1 MTRIVSLVVLV
12 CAREFW
18 KKLGA
23 EWSERGSFFFI
34 FFAEAAAY
42 FSTIAMIYFVQ
53 SLYEYMQN
61 D

>member
-1 MTRIVSLVVLV
+1 MTRVVSLVVLV

-23 EWSERGSFFFI
+23 EWSECGSFFFI

-42 FSTIAMIYFVQ
+42 FSTIAMIYFV
-53 SLYEYMQN
+53 
-61 D
+61 

>member
-1 MTRIVSLVVLV
+1 MTRFVSLVVLV

-23 EWSERGSFFFI
+23 EWSECGSFFFI
-34 FFAEAAAY
+34 FFAEAY